1 LTAPAARSHGRW
13 LRADQAALLLVA
25 LGLAARLFVA
35 RRSFVVFDEALH
47 LRLASPESLLEV
59 YRGSLTNTHPPLFLI
74 LLHFWHRLAGAGWQL
89 CLLPVAFGTA
99 FLWAAYRWA
108 RSLFGTAASLATLA
122 LLAFLPQLVLL
133 SAELRGYS
141 LALCLVACALAAA
154 ERGFAGKSPGWVA
167 LSAAS
172 MALALC
178 THYLALRSAV
188 ALLAYGGVRLLASR
202 PPARLLSVWAASQAV
217 VAAVFLFLYRS
228 HVSGLRG
235 SGIERHAQSEWLHS
249 DYLQR
254 EDGALQFVFQ
264 QTAALFRFLFSSPT
278 FAVVAGTLVL
288 AGIALLAVGRR
299 PAAILLAL
307 PFGLAA
313 AGGLLRL
320 YPYGGT
326 RHSIDLALF
335 ACAAIGVSLARLAG
349 DRLWVPLLLAAALA
363 PAAFALG
370 W

>member
-1 LTAPAARSHGRW
+1 MSSPATLPHGRS
-13 LRADQAALLLVA
+13 LRPDHAALLLIA
-25 LGLAARLFVA
+25 LGFAARLLAA
-35 RRSFVVFDEALH
+35 RRSFVVFDEELH
-47 LRLASPESLLEV
+47 AHLARAGSLGEV
-59 YRGSLTNTHPPLFLI
+59 YRRSLTNAHPPLFFV
-74 LLHFWHRLAGAGWQL
+74 LLHFWQRLVGAGWQL

-108 RSLFGTAASLATLA
+108 RSLFGTVPSLATVA

-141 LALCLVACALAAA
+141 LALCLIACSLAAL
-154 ERGFAGKSPGWVA
+154 ERGLGEDSPGWVA

-178 THYLALRSAV
+178 AHYLAVRSAIAV
-188 ALLAYGGVRLLASR
+188 LVYGGVRFLALR
-202 PPARLLSVWAASQAV
+202 PPRLLVGTWAASQAAI
-217 VAAVFLFLYRS
+217 AAVFLFLYS
-228 HVSGLRG
+228 THLSKLHGGLM
-235 SGIERHAQSEWLHS
+235 ERHAQSEWLRD

-254 EDGALQFVFQ
+254 GGDALQFLAR
-264 QTAALFRFLFSSPT
+264 QTAALFRFLFSSP
-278 FAVVAGTLVL
+278 APAIVAGALAV
-288 AGIALLAVGRR
+288 AGIALAARKRL
-299 PAAILLAL
+299 PAAILLSL
-307 PFGLAA
+307 PFFLAA
-313 AGGLLRL
+313 VGGLLRL

-335 ACAAIGVSLARLAG
+335 ACAAIGVSLARVAG
-349 DRLWVPLLLAAALA
+349 DRLWVPLLLATALA

>member
-1 LTAPAARSHGRW
+1 V
-13 LRADQAALLLVA
+13 LLLVA

-35 RRSFVVFDEALH
+35 RRSFVLPDEGFHVLI
-47 LRLASPESLLEV
+47 ASPESLVEV
-59 YRGSLTNTHPPLFLI
+59 YRGSLTNAHPPLFFF
-74 LLHFWHRLAGAGWQL
+74 LLHFWQRVVGAGWQL

-99 FLWAAYRWA
+99 LLWVAYRWA
-108 RSLFGTAASLATLA
+108 RSLFGTAASFATLA
-122 LLAFLPQLVLL
+122 LLAFLPSLVLL

-141 LALCLVACALAAA
+141 LALCLVACALAAL
-154 ERGFAGKSPGWVA
+154 ERGLGEDSPGWVA
-167 LSAAS
+167 LSGAS

-178 THYLALRSAV
+178 THYLALRSAIAV
-188 ALLAYGGVRLLASR
+188 LAYGGVRLFAERR
-202 PPARLLSVWAASQAV
+202 PPRLVRAWSVSQAV

-228 HVSGLRG
+228 HVAGLRG
-235 SGIERHAQSEWLHS
+235 SGMERHAQSEWLHS
-249 DYLQR
+249 GYLQR
-254 EDGALQFVFQ
+254 EDGALQFLVR
-264 QTAALFRFLFSSPT
+264 QTAALFRFLFNSPV
-278 FAVVAGTLVL
+278 AAIVAGALVL
-288 AGIALLAVGRR
+288 GGVALAARKR
-299 PAAILLAL
+299 PAAAILLAL
-307 PFGLAA
+307 PFVLAA